1 MKEEVPEETNEKME
15 EEIPEEAPHPEENT
29 TKLCMFFSRIFSR

>member
-29 TKLCMFFSRIFSR
+29 TKLCMFFISVFSR